1 MAVRSRSL
9 AAICECSMSR
19 PSHCRPAC
27 VLSRCIISEPLS
39 SGRIP
44 EELIAQFSAEY
55 LAYRPHS
62 RPRLKLPSSATL
74 AHFPARRVTICRNAS
89 RKRPKAA
96 GEF

>member
-1 MAVRSRSL
+1 
-9 AAICECSMSR
+9 MSK
-19 PSHCRPAC
+19 
-27 VLSRCIISEPLS
+27 PLS

-55 LAYRPHS
+55 LAYRQHS
-62 RPRLKLPSSATL
+62 SPGLKLPSSATL